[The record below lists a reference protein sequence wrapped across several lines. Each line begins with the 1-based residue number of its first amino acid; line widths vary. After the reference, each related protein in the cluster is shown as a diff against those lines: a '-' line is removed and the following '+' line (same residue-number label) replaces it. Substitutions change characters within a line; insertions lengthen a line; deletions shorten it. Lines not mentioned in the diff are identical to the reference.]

1 MCQNDDD
8 GMKMRTLKI
17 IRYVA
22 WGGVA
27 VFGTL
32 ALALALGWWQVDGP
46 GRPVVVRQEPTT
58 AIGGPFTLTNHRRE
72 VITERSFLGRPF
84 LVFFGFT
91 HCPDVCPTTLVEI
104 TTWLQAVGRDADRIQ
119 VLFVSV
125 DPQRDTPELLSQ
137 YLQSFDAR
145 ILAASGSKEQI
156 DAMVAA
162 YRATYRFVP
171 TSGDGYTVDHTASMF
186 MMDSQ
191 GRFIGTIDFHEDRE
205 MALAKIRRLATR

>member
-1 MCQNDDD
+1 
-8 GMKMRTLKI
+8 MRTLKI

-91 HCPDVCPTTLVEI
+91 HCPDVCPTTLFEVSEI
-104 TTWLQAVGRDADRIQ
+104 LRALG
-119 VLFVSV
+119 
-125 DPQRDTPELLSQ
+125 
-137 YLQSFDAR
+137 
-145 ILAASGSKEQI
+145 G
-156 DAMVAA
+156 MVASVFTGAKTEMDIAGPVGIVTLTKQMSELGLA
-162 YRATYRFVP
+162 YLLYFAAILSINLGIINILPIPALDGGHVIFTLYEMISGRKPGEKFMEYAQMAGMILLLGLMAYALGLDFWRFL
-171 TSGDGYTVDHTASMF
+171 F
-186 MMDSQ
+186 
-191 GRFIGTIDFHEDRE
+191 
-205 MALAKIRRLATR
+205 K